1 MNKVKKTE
9 VKKEVKEAAGLAMSP
24 KNYRFIIIGL
34 MVMVAGYILMIGGGS
49 KDPGVFNYAM
59 FNFTRTVLSP
69 CLFVLGVVI
78 IILAILRKP
87 ADKADADKAD
97 ADKADAGK

>member
-1 MNKVKKTE
+1 MNKEKQTE
-9 VKKEVKEAAGLAMSP
+9 ETNLAVSP
-24 KNYRFIIIGL
+24 KNYRFIIVGL

-49 KDPGVFNYAM
+49 NDPNVFNYSM

-78 IILAILRKP
+78 IILAIMRRP
-87 ADKADADKAD
+87 AEVAENDGTGIED
-97 ADKADAGK
+97 GKKK